1 MEEMKPLLAKVADGK
16 CLSQQE
22 AANAFDII
30 LSGEASPA
38 QMAALLMGLRLRG
51 ETVDEITGA
60 VSKMREKMLR
70 VDAPEDVVD
79 IVGTGGT
86 GTKKYNIS
94 SCSAVVMAAG
104 GVKVAKHGNRAV
116 SSLSGSGD
124 VLSTLGVNLQ
134 QDSAGVTRCIEEAGI
149 GFMFAPNHHTAMRFV
164 GPTRV
169 ELGIRT
175 IFNLIGPLS
184 NPAGA
189 TRQVLGVYDPKW
201 LVPFAET
208 LRNLDGKFIWAVYGA
223 GGLDEISTLGETQVA
238 QLKDGEI
245 TEFTLVPEDYGI
257 KRVTIE
263 DVRGGDCQHNAKALT
278 AVLEGEK
285 GAYRDIVLMNAAA
298 GLLLGDKVSDY
309 KEGIA
314 LAAELIDSG
323 KALATLK
330 KLVEVSNRA
339 AD

>member
-1 MEEMKPLLAKVADGK
+1 MEEMKPFLAKVAEGVP
-16 CLSQQE
+16 LSQQE
-22 AANAFDII
+22 ASAAFDII
-30 LSGEASPA
+30 LSGNATPA

-60 VSKMREKMLR
+60 VAKMREKMLR
-70 VDAPEDVVD
+70 VDAPADVVD

-94 SCSAVVMAAG
+94 SCAAMVIAAG

-134 QDSAGVTRCIEEAGI
+134 QDSAGVTRCIKDAGI

-223 GGLDEISTLGETQVA
+223 GGLDEISTLGETKVA
-238 QLKDGEI
+238 ELKDGKI
-245 TEFTLVPEDYGI
+245 SEFTITPEEYGI
-257 KRVTIE
+257 KRVTIK

-278 AVLEGEK
+278 AVLQGEK
-285 GAYRDIVLMNAAA
+285 GPYRDIVLMNAAA

-309 KEGIA
+309 KDGIT
-314 LAAELIDSG
+314 LAGELIDSG

-330 KLVEVSNRA
+330 NLVEVSNQTA
-339 AD
+339 S